1 MAKPGAEAVI
11 GTWGK
16 VLLYCCFVASKT
28 DVVVLL
34 RALVPRNFKLLEE
47 LETTCHDGRIYSLRI
62 HYSYQYPNMPPEV
75 HFTSRINMGFVYPP
89 IGPRRP
95 PTIDGIG

>member
-1 MAKPGAEAVI
+1 MTPNDALRVMAKPGAEAVI

-16 VLLYCCFVASKT
+16 VLRYCCFVASNT

-47 LETTCHDGRIYSLRI
+47 LEPVKKAMAI
-62 HYSYQYPNMPPEV
+62 
-75 HFTSRINMGFVYPP
+75 
-89 IGPRRP
+89 
-95 PTIDGIG
+95 